1 MRIAL
6 IGASG
11 FVGSRIL
18 AESLRRQHRVSA
30 LVRHPQRL
38 AAQPNM
44 TAVAADVFDR
54 PALVAT
60 LRGHDALISAYN
72 PGHDASANPNLYR
85 DIVEGSLAIL
95 DSAKRA
101 EVAYTVYI
109 GGAGSLQV
117 APSLMLADDP
127 GFPAKY
133 DQHVPEA
140 LKHFAKQK
148 AQSIDVPRAGR
159 ISQLLFQGDHSFN
172 WSFISPPLY
181 MEPGVRTGQYRDR
194 GDEFPWDTDR
204 PAGISIEDL
213 AVAVLDEC
221 EQRRHLHQHFT
232 VTR

>member
-1 MRIAL
+1 MHIAL

-11 FVGSRIL
+11 FVGSRVL
-18 AESLRRQHRVSA
+18 EECLRRGHKVSA

-38 AAQPNM
+38 PVRANLDVL
-44 TAVAADVFDR
+44 AVDVFDR
-54 PALVAT
+54 AALVST

-72 PGHDASANPNLYR
+72 PGHDLNANPQLYR
-85 DIVEGSLAIL
+85 DIVEGSLAII
-95 DSAKRA
+95 DSVKRA
-101 EVAYTVYI
+101 SVAYTVYI

-117 APSLMLADDP
+117 SPGLMLADDP
-127 GFPAKY
+127 GFPSKY

-148 AQSIDVPRAGR
+148 SQSLDVPRAGR

-181 MEPGVRTGQYRDR
+181 MEPGERSGQYRDR
-194 GDEFPWDTDR
+194 GEHFPWEGDR

-213 AVAVLDEC
+213 SVAVLDEC